1 MARRSK
7 TRSLTLWA
15 NGIRVGDWQISRR
28 NEDVLQYDLEWLAS
42 PQGRALSLSLP
53 FTADNQPLRGAVVH
67 SYFDNLL
74 PDSEAVRRRL
84 HTRFRTL
91 NTEAFSLLEAIGRDC
106 VGAIQL
112 LPDGEAPQGLFEIQ
126 TQALSERQIADT
138 LRATAAAPAALGQHD
153 ALDQDFRI
161 SIAGAQEK
169 TALTLHDGQWCK
181 PIGSTPTTH
190 IFKLPLGLV
199 GGRQADMSTSVENEW
214 LCTRLL
220 QNFDLPTARC
230 TMARFEDQKAL
241 VVERFDR
248 RLSSERRYWL
258 RLPQEDFCQATG
270 TPPGARYEADG
281 GPGWVDI
288 AQILQQSESRKQ
300 DLRTLLL
307 AQLLFWL
314 MAATDGHAKNFSIFL
329 LPGGRYHLTPLY
341 DVLSAWPV
349 TGTGPN
355 ELDRHRLKL
364 AMASRGANPHYRWK
378 DIQRRHFNHTA
389 RLCGWGID
397 MEDLIAEALER
408 LPQVLAQTQS
418 ELTDGFP
425 ERIFESIAE
434 GMTDSARRLR
444 QMPQD

>member
-1 MARRSK
+1 MARSSS
-7 TRSLTLWA
+7 TQSLALWA
-15 NGIRVGDWQISRR
+15 NGIRVGYWRISRKG
-28 NEDVLQYDLEWLAS
+28 EDELQYDPDWVAS

-53 FTADNQPLRGAVVH
+53 FTIGNQPLCGAAVH

-74 PDSEAVRRRL
+74 PDSDAIRHRL
-84 HTRFRTL
+84 STRFRTL
-91 NTEAFSLLEAIGRDC
+91 NTDAFNLLAAIGRDC

-112 LPDGEAPQGLFEIQ
+112 LPNDEVPQEPNLNQAQPLSDHEI
-126 TQALSERQIADT
+126 ANV
-138 LRATAAAPAALGQHD
+138 LRATSSLPAALGQHD

-169 TALTLHDGQWCK
+169 TALTLRDGLWCK

-214 LCTRLL
+214 LCTRILKH
-220 QNFDLPTARC
+220 FGLPRAHC
-230 TMARFEDQKAL
+230 SMAHFEDQKTL
-241 VVERFDR
+241 IVERFDR
-248 RLSSERRYWL
+248 RLSDRGYWL

-270 TPPGARYEADG
+270 TPPGAKYEADG
-281 GPGWVDI
+281 GPGWVEI
-288 AQILQQSESRKQ
+288 ARLLQQSESRRQ
-300 DLRTLLL
+300 DLRTLLM

-329 LPGGRYHLTPLY
+329 LPGGRYQLTPLY

-355 ELDRHRLKL
+355 KLDRHRLKL
-364 AMASRGANPHYRWK
+364 AMATRGKHAHYRWQ

-389 RLCGWGID
+389 HLCGWGAN
-397 MEDLIAEALER
+397 MEDLITDALDR
-408 LPQVLAQTQS
+408 LPGVLAQVQNDIP
-418 ELTDGFP
+418 DGFP
-425 ERIFESIAE
+425 GQVFESIRT
-434 GMTDSARRLR
+434 GMEDSAKRLSR
-444 QMPQD
+444 MPKN